1 MSYLIENLDC
11 ERLFL
16 SRLGFS
22 WDQLAPML
30 GSLGIH
36 PHLCWALI
44 EVDLTNLVSSLKGD
58 VDILAGSVTWKDP
71 KAFES
76 ALQDH
81 MSRLQSS
88 HPDALIQFMSPEAC
102 AAAVVAEAGGLRW
115 PPSTEYLVGIEVK
128 CSRLNQDVN
137 PYTDP
142 IGEPDM
148 KSTKSSRQKKKR
160 IRLEIMKLI
169 RLGCDK
175 VALLDLIANPPATG
189 ININA
194 WLNASVAT
202 EKTEKAMARVLGERL
217 PPDSIAGHWVYSIG
231 AVAGGDE
238 TIRGTGLPRLY
249 REAQE
254 SKSTHNST
262 TENLREELTQGVT
275 RILGGLPQPASL
287 PALFLN
293 CRLCRR
299 IHAAMDERCP
309 QWQRFFS
316 NIRLSTE
323 RQA

>member
-1 MSYLIENLDC
+1 MSYLIENLEC

-30 GSLGIH
+30 GSLGVH

-44 EVDLTNLVSSLKGD
+44 EVDMTNLVSSLKGD
-58 VDILAGSVTWKDP
+58 VDILAGNVTWNDP
-71 KAFES
+71 KAFEF
-76 ALQDH
+76 ALEDH

-128 CSRLNQDVN
+128 CSRLDQDVN

-142 IGEPDM
+142 VGEPDM

-160 IRLEIMKLI
+160 IRLEIIKLI

-175 VALLDLIANPPATG
+175 VALLDLIANPPANG
-189 ININA
+189 INMNA

-217 PPDSIAGHWVYSIG
+217 PPDSVAGHWVYSIG

-238 TIRGTGLPRLY
+238 TIRGTGLPRVY
-249 REAQE
+249 REAQVQQF
-254 SKSTHNST
+254 NSSGGD
-262 TENLREELTQGVT
+262 NLRDELTQGVT

-299 IHAAMDERCP
+299 IHGAMDGRCP
-309 QWQRFFS
+309 QWQTTFS
-316 NIRLSTE
+316 NIPSLN
-323 RQA
+323 